1 MTALFEENIDVHDP
15 VEVHWSTSTILAIF
29 FAASL
34 VSAVFFG
41 LGYSF
46 GGAGTSKRSLSIN
59 SDSKNDG
66 ATGSVVLPAL
76 ASPSDVSSKPSPI
89 VATVADNANAHPA
102 ENAPS
107 MPAAALRPVAAT
119 PINHAAA
126 QIVEK
131 KIMPAPAAPH
141 ENPATNTK
149 SSSHIM
155 VQVGAIGDRKDA
167 ERLVA
172 ELRKKGFHAEIYPEK
187 HDKFLHV
194 QIGPFKDAAQAQ
206 SKRHQV
212 MASGFHA
219 ILKSS
224 S

>member
-1 MTALFEENIDVHDP
+1 MTAFFEENFDVHDP
-15 VEVHWSTSTILAIF
+15 VEVHWSSSTILAIF

-46 GGAGTSKRSLSIN
+46 GGAGTSKHSLTFN
-59 SDSKNDG
+59 TTP
-66 ATGSVVLPAL
+66 ATTSVATATVQPAKSTPLPA
-76 ASPSDVSSKPSPI
+76 SNQPSPI
-89 VATVADNANAHPA
+89 TKFTDTLDTHPAVAALSTPPAALHPVAITPIAHVAAPVAEKKTVPPPPVQHDNAPANAKT
-102 ENAPS
+102 S
-107 MPAAALRPVAAT
+107 G
-119 PINHAAA
+119 
-126 QIVEK
+126 
-131 KIMPAPAAPH
+131 
-141 ENPATNTK
+141 
-149 SSSHIM
+149 HIM

-172 ELRKKGFHAEIYPEK
+172 ELRKKGFHAGIYAEK
-187 HDKFLHV
+187 NDKFLHV
-194 QIGPFKDAAQAQ
+194 QIGPFKDEAQAQ

-224 S
+224 

>member
-1 MTALFEENIDVHDP
+1 MTAVFEEDFDVHDP

-46 GGAGTSKRSLSIN
+46 GGAGTGKHSLSFSSARASN
-59 SDSKNDG
+59 S
-66 ATGSVVLPAL
+66 AAEPAVQPAKSAPL
-76 ASPSDVSSKPSPI
+76 AASNQPSPI
-89 VATVADNANAHPA
+89 ANLAGNANPHPT
-102 ENAPS
+102 
-107 MPAAALRPVAAT
+107 AAALSTPPVALH
-119 PINHAAA
+119 PIAMTTIANAVAPV
-126 QIVEK
+126 VEK
-131 KIMPAPAAPH
+131 KNVPPPVIRHDNAAVI
-141 ENPATNTK
+141 EK
-149 SSSHIM
+149 SSAHIM
-155 VQVGAIGDRKDA
+155 VQVGAIGNRKDA

-172 ELRKKGFHAEIYPEK
+172 ELRKKGFHAGIYAEK

-194 QIGPFKDAAQAQ
+194 QIGPFKDVAQAQ

-224 S
+224 

>member
-1 MTALFEENIDVHDP
+1 MTAFFEENFDVHDP
-15 VEVHWSTSTILAIF
+15 VEVHWSSSTILAIF

-46 GGAGTSKRSLSIN
+46 GGAGTSKHSLTFNTTPAN
-59 SDSKNDG
+59 STV
-66 ATGSVVLPAL
+66 ATPTVQPAKSTPLPA
-76 ASPSDVSSKPSPI
+76 SNQPSPI
-89 VATVADNANAHPA
+89 TKFTDTLDTH
-102 ENAPS
+102 
-107 MPAAALRPVAAT
+107 PAAAPSTPPVALHPVAMT
-119 PINHAAA
+119 PIAHAAA
-126 QIVEK
+126 PVAEK
-131 KIMPAPAAPH
+131 KSAPPPPAQHDNTPASAKTS
-141 ENPATNTK
+141 A
-149 SSSHIM
+149 HIM

-172 ELRKKGFHAEIYPEK
+172 ELRKKGFHAGIYAAK
-187 HDKFLHV
+187 SDKFLHV
-194 QIGPFKDAAQAQ
+194 QIGPFKDASQAQ

-224 S
+224 

>member
-1 MTALFEENIDVHDP
+1 MTALFEEDFDVHDP
-15 VEVHWSTSTILAIF
+15 VEVHWSSSTILAIF

-46 GGAGTSKRSLSIN
+46 GGAGTGKHSLTFN
-59 SDSKNDG
+59 SAPANTSVAEPTVQAAKPTPLTVSNQPSPTFTVADHAISHP
-66 ATGSVVLPAL
+66 AT
-76 ASPSDVSSKPSPI
+76 ASPSTPP
-89 VATVADNANAHPA
+89 VALHPA
-102 ENAPS
+102 
-107 MPAAALRPVAAT
+107 ALT
-119 PINHAAA
+119 PIAPEKTHVA
-126 QIVEK
+126 EK
-131 KIMPAPAAPH
+131 KIVPAPGATH
-141 ENPATNTK
+141 ESATASQK
-149 SSSHIM
+149 ISAHIM
-155 VQVGAIGDRKDA
+155 VQVGAIGNRKDA

-172 ELRKKGFHAEIYPEK
+172 ELRKKGFHAGIYPEK

-194 QIGPFKDAAQAQ
+194 QIGPFKDVAQAQ

-224 S
+224 